1 MKKYFVLFLI
11 FIFSQ
16 TFAQKIYWTD
26 GSTGKLQE
34 HNIDGSGI
42 TTDILTSGIAS
53 GYALDVDLDAD
64 ELYWTDFSAATIKK
78 INLTS
83 LVVTPILSSVDGIG
97 GPRGIAID
105 ANNNRMFWADNSTK
119 KIQRSTLTG
128 TAITDI
134 ISTGLVSPG
143 YIAYDLYGGKLYF
156 ADNGVGMKKI
166 MRCNFDGSNL
176 EDVVTLLNQVWGIA
190 FNYLDNNIY
199 WIDSG
204 IDKIQKGNVSTLPV
218 AKVDVVT
225 GLTGNPRGI
234 VINAA
239 GSLIYWTDNSSQDIS
254 RATTSGGSVTQLFSG
269 IPYPQGVAINWDS
282 SLPVE
287 LQSFNSSVYRNDVKL
302 VWSTASELNN
312 RGFSVERKSTGEFKE
327 ISFVN
332 GMGTT
337 GNAHTYSFEDGNLQ
351 TGNYSYRLKQM
362 DYNGNF
368 KYYELANEVT
378 VGVPKQFSLL
388 QNYPN
393 PFNPVTSIEFE
404 IPENS
409 FVELKI
415 FDIAGREVAQI
426 LSQSMSAGYY
436 KYKFD
441 AGSLSSG
448 SYFYRIKA
456 NNFTGLKKMIVIK

>member
-1 MKKYFVLFLI
+1 MKKYFIFLLI
-11 FIFSQ
+11 IIASQ
-16 TFAQKIYWTD
+16 AFPQKIYWTD
-26 GSTGKLQE
+26 GSSGKLQE

-42 TTDILTSGIAS
+42 TTDILTGIAS
-53 GYALDVDLDAD
+53 GYALAVNMEAN
-64 ELYWTDFSAATIKK
+64 ELYWTDFAAATIKK

-83 LVVTPILSSVDGIG
+83 LAVTPILSSTDGIA

-105 ANNNRMFWADNSTK
+105 GNNNRMFWADNSTK

-128 TAITDI
+128 TGITDI
-134 ISTGLVSPG
+134 VSTGLVSPG
-143 YIAYDLYGGKLYF
+143 YVAYDLYGGKLYF

-176 EDVVTLLNQVWGIA
+176 EDVVTSLNQVWGIA

-204 IDKIQKGNVSTLPV
+204 IDKIQKGNVNTLPV
-218 AKVDVVT
+218 TKTDVVT

-239 GSLIYWTDNSSQDIS
+239 GSLIYWTDNLTQDIS
-254 RATTSGGSVTQLFSG
+254 RATTSGGSVTQLFTG

-287 LQSFNSSVYRNDVKL
+287 LLNFSSDVTRNSVKL
-302 VWSTASELNN
+302 IWSTGMELNN
-312 RGFSVERKSTGEFKE
+312 KGFSVERKSSGEYKE

-332 GMGTT
+332 GMGSS
-337 GNAHTYSFEDGNLQ
+337 NSAHSYSYQDINLPA
-351 TGNYSYRLKQM
+351 GNYSYRLKQV
-362 DYNGNF
+362 DLNGNY
-368 KYYELANEVT
+368 KYYELASEVV
-378 VGVPKQFSLL
+378 VGLPKQYNLS

-393 PFNPVTSIEFE
+393 PFNPVTNIQFE
-404 IPENS
+404 LPLSS
-409 FVELKI
+409 FVELKV
-415 FDIAGREVAQI
+415 FDIMGREVSSI
-426 LSQSMSAGYY
+426 ISREMNAGYY
-436 KYKFD
+436 QYKFD
-441 AGSLSSG
+441 ASGFSSG

-456 NNFTGLKKMIVIK
+456 GNFTSMKKMIVVK